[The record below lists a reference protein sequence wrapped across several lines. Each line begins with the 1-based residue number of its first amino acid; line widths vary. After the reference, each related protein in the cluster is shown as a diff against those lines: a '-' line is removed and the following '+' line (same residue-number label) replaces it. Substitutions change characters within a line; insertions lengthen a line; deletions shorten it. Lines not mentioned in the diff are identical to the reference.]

1 MAIKAVIFDLDG
13 VLMDTELLAFK
24 SWQQKLSPMGFML
37 GEDDFRA
44 MLGLDAHQTVYYV
57 RAKTGLESD
66 IQVLLEEQEKMMLSI
81 LEGDIVPMPGALDL
95 LLDLFTRGYPL
106 AVASNS
112 SSAYVRRALK
122 GLHLDSIFRA
132 VIGCD
137 QVQAG
142 KPAPDVYL
150 AAAAALSVLP
160 SQCLAVEDSSVG
172 VKAAVAAGM
181 HCLAIPAPS
190 LPHAEFGLASATFDS
205 LPSLHAALDAILTRY
220 LSE

>member
-24 SWQQKLSPMGFML
+24 AWQQKLSSMGFIL

-44 MLGLDAHQTVYYV
+44 MLGLDAHQTVCYV
-57 RAKTGLESD
+57 QAKTGLESD
-66 IQVLLEEQEKMMLSI
+66 FQALLEEQEKMMLSI
-81 LEGDIVPMPGALDL
+81 LEGDIEPMPGAFEL
-95 LLDLFTRGYPL
+95 LLDLFNRGYPL

-112 SSAYVRRALK
+112 SSIDVSRALK
-122 GLHLDSIFRA
+122 GLHLDRFFRA
-132 VIGCD
+132 VIGRE

-150 AAAAALSVLP
+150 AAAAALSVIP

-172 VKAAVAAGM
+172 VKAAVAAGVR
-181 HCLAIPAPS
+181 CLAIPAPS
-190 LPHAEFGLASATFDS
+190 LPRAEFSLASATFDS
-205 LPSLHAALDAILTRY
+205 LPSLHAALDAILT
-220 LSE
+220 L